1 MPKDCITELSFL
13 NEERKRQREGTQF
26 YMVPN
31 VYVFAYLIYMCVYTY
46 KHTKDIYAWVC
57 VYKII
62 YYMHI

>member
-1 MPKDCITELSFL
+1 
-13 NEERKRQREGTQF
+13 
-26 YMVPN
+26 MVPN
-31 VYVFAYLIYMCVYTY
+31 AYVFAYLIYMCVYTY